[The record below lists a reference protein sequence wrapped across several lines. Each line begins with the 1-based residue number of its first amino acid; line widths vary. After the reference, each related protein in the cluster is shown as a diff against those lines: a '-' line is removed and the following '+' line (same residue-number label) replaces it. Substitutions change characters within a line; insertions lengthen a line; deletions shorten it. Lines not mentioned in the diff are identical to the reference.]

1 MESRLEPLSSLVS
14 IGDDLNPEASMKFA
28 LALSAFLLVLPA
40 LASADAG
47 NLISHAMDLKL
58 DPATHKVSGVDTL
71 TFSAEVGKFDFY
83 LYRDFIPEA
92 EGALTRLEE
101 EEPGS
106 TQLWHLE
113 LSGPAE
119 IVVLKWSGEAYQDVS
134 GTVFGREKVGAEIN
148 ATVGEEG
155 IFLSGGQGWYP
166 YVDGGLY
173 SHRVTTRLPEGWTS
187 LTQGKRIDE
196 STENGW
202 TRMVWDAPY
211 LTDGLNLAA
220 NRWRVD
226 SRMQGETLIETYF
239 FPEDS
244 TLVDTYLDETAAY
257 IELYESFLSPYPF
270 AKFAIVE
277 NFFPT
282 GYGMP
287 GWTLLGQQVVRL
299 PFIVKTSLG
308 HEIAHNWWGNSV
320 FIGEGGNWCEGLT
333 VYTADYL
340 YKEREHPHEAT
351 QYRKNTLKDYT
362 RYTSEEGKD
371 FPLTEFVSRH
381 NAATR
386 AVGYGKSMFV
396 FHMLEEKI
404 GRDAFRASL
413 RRVIEE
419 KQWSEAVWA
428 DFFRAAEIEAGLA
441 PGDLEPMRVEWVN
454 RAGAPMLYLENVED
468 LGDKLAFTL
477 RQEGGLWNLDVPVNI
492 QHAHDSCMR
501 CDIQMLKLDV
511 AEKRFEL
518 PKQAFPGH
526 VEVDPDFHLFR
537 RLHEEE
543 MEATLSLILSDETP
557 LFILQA
563 GMDAE
568 LEESFRAFASNW
580 VEGEPEFIQAD
591 AAAAREE
598 ARTLIWLG
606 KTPPSFMET
615 PDALQVTPFFTVF
628 HGQRL
633 EPATGSVVYSQKRG
647 ADRGLMAVLASEAKQ
662 VGIIARKVPHYG
674 KYSYLAFDNGKN
686 CVKGNW
692 AAGVSPLK
700 AAW

>member
-1 MESRLEPLSSLVS
+1 
-14 IGDDLNPEASMKFA
+14 MKFTLALGAILLALPGTA
-28 LALSAFLLVLPA
+28 LAEAGYLL
-40 LASADAG
+40 
-47 NLISHAMDLKL
+47 SHAMDLKM
-58 DPATHKVSGVDTL
+58 DPATHHVSGADTL
-71 TFSAEVGKFDFY
+71 SFSEPVGEVDFY
-83 LYRDFIPEA
+83 LYKDFTPEA
-92 EGALTRLEE
+92 AGSLTRLEE
-101 EEPGS
+101 EDPGS

-113 LSGPAE
+113 LSKPAQT
-119 IVVLKWSGEAYQDVS
+119 VVLKWSGEAYQDVS

-173 SHRVTTRLPEGWTS
+173 SHRVTIRLPEAWTS
-187 LTQGKRIDE
+187 LTQGKRIAE
-196 STENGW
+196 STEKGW
-202 TRMVWDAPY
+202 TRTVWNAPHI
-211 LTDGLNLAA
+211 TDGLNLAA

-244 TLVDTYLDETAAY
+244 TLVDIYLDETAAY
-257 IELYESFLSPYPF
+257 LELYESFLSPFPF

-320 FIGEGGNWCEGLT
+320 FVGEGGNWCEGLT
-333 VYTADYL
+333 VYNADYL
-340 YKEREHPHEAT
+340 YKERKNPHEAT

-419 KQWSEAVWA
+419 KQWSEAVWS

-441 PGDLEPMRVEWVN
+441 EGGLESMQSEWVD
-454 RAGAPMLYLENVED
+454 RAGAPMLYLEDMED
-468 LGDKLAFTL
+468 LGDKVAFTL
-477 RQEGGLWNLDVPVNI
+477 RQEGGIWNLDVPVNI

-501 CDIQMLKLDV
+501 CDIQMLSLDA

-518 PKQAFPGH
+518 SKQNFPGH
-526 VEVDPDFHLFR
+526 VEVDPDFHVFR

-543 MEATLSLILSDETP
+543 MEATLSLILSDEAP
-557 LFILQA
+557 LFILQQ

-568 LEESFRAFASNW
+568 LEEAFSAFASNW
-580 VEGEPEFIQAD
+580 VEGEAQFVQAD
-591 AAAAREE
+591 DADARDA

-692 AAGVSPLK
+692 AAGASPLS
-700 AAW
+700 ASW